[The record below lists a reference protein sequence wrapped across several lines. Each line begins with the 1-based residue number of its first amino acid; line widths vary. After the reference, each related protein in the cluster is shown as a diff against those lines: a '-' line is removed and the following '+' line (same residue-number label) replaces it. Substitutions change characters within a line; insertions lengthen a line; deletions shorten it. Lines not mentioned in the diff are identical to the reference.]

1 MIQWTISAEQTGAT
15 RTFDNLGWHLLTNI
29 AFEHFVVDSGNVLSI
44 FNANDFLHWDAGL
57 VIWVVFLMLFAKLYK
72 FLNSSFLEN
81 LFTAFV
87 IFKFDIFARLAKD
100 TEDTF
105 ALDKSICC

>member
-1 MIQWTISAEQTGAT
+1 M
-15 RTFDNLGWHLLTNI
+15 GWQLLTNI

-44 FNANDFLHWDAGL
+44 FNAYDFVHWDAGL
-57 VIWVVFLMLFAKLYK
+57 VIWVVLLMLFAKFNK

-81 LFTAFV
+81 LFAAFV
-87 IFKFDIFARLAKD
+87 IFKFYIFTGLAKD
-100 TEDTF
+100 TKDTF